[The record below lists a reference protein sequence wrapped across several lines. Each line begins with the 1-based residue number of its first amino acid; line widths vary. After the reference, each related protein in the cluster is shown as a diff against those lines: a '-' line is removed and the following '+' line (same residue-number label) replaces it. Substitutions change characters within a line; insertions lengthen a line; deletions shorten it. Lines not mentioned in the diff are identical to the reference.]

1 MNDEQKRMLIQLMIL
16 TDKHNLLKDND
27 QNIKDYEKDKK
38 KAYYSLMSFIAEKG
52 KDYKRYE

>member
-52 KDYKRYE
+52 KD